1 MYCPNCGQQQ
11 VSGDLRFCSKCGL
24 PMGLVA
30 EILNH
35 GGILPQLAELG
46 KKKKFFSRKN
56 GIFFSIFWFILFVPF
71 GAAFWGVLEVDEL
84 AALSAVFGVFSSIL
98 ILLFSLFFLGSSS
111 ENTFNALSVGGQR
124 GTQHNLGGIAS
135 RQGALPPQQTQT
147 AHEYVSPQAGAWKAP
162 DTGDLVT
169 PGSVTEGTTR
179 LLQKDED

>member
-11 VSGDLRFCSKCGL
+11 VSGDLKFCNKCGL

-30 EILNH
+30 EILNY
-35 GGILPQLAELG
+35 GGTLPQLAELG
-46 KKKKFFSRKN
+46 KKKKFFTRKN

-71 GAAFWGVLEVDEL
+71 GAAFWGILEVDEL
-84 AALSAVFGVFSSIL
+84 SALSAVFGVFSSIL
-98 ILLFSLFFLGSSS
+98 ILLFSFFFLGGSTEHTAAVS
-111 ENTFNALSVGGQR
+111 AVGAQQGN
-124 GTQHNLGGIAS
+124 QHNLGGAAAQ
-135 RQGALPPQQTQT
+135 QGALPPQRTQT
-147 AHEYVSPQAGAWKAP
+147 AHEYASPQAGAWKAP